1 MKLKTA
7 RRWLNRN
14 AWEITRFNLEMG
26 SSKGSRFH
34 KQLLLCRKTVILFE
48 NFTNK
53 FS

>member
-1 MKLKTA
+1 MEKKTA
-7 RRWLNRN
+7 KRWLSRN
-14 AWEITRFNLEMG
+14 SRRIATEAYSI
-26 SSKGSRFH
+26 GSRFH